1 MFGIKRIR
9 VHSYEKGLCFKQG
22 EFDRFLEPGS
32 HWFFDPLARYEIEI
46 FSLRYPYLEHKH
58 LDLIVAA
65 GGLDDEAEV
74 LQLQEHQRALI
85 WIDGRLDKIVDDG
98 LLRVLWKSYRKLR
111 IEVIDARN
119 LRFEHPELS
128 VILSSGLTRLR
139 LETVEVPE
147 DHVGVFFRNGQYQQ
161 TLSAGTY
168 AFWRKV
174 DRYRVV
180 SVALTEQTLDV
191 SGQEIITA
199 DKVSLRL
206 NALVTYKVVDPEKAV
221 RVAQDARQTLY
232 RDVQLVLRALIGQR
246 ELDVLLADKEAL
258 SAKLHEQLL
267 RRAGVLGLQL
277 VSIGIRDIILPG
289 DMKELLN
296 QVTEAK
302 KAAEANLISRR
313 EETAAMRSQA
323 NTAKLLENS
332 PVLMR
337 LRELEVLEKIATHS
351 KLSVVL
357 GEKGLTDQV
366 VNLL

>member
-1 MFGIKRIR
+1 MFGIRRIR
-9 VHSYEKGLCFKQG
+9 VHSYEKVLCFGQG
-22 EFDRFLEPGS
+22 EFDRFLGTGA
-32 HWFFDPLARYEIEI
+32 HWFFDLWGRNE
-46 FSLRYPYLEHKH
+46 FWTRDLRDPYLEHAK

-65 GGLDDEAEV
+65 GGLEEEAEV
-74 LQLQEHQRALI
+74 LQLQEHERALI

-98 LLRVLWKSYRKLR
+98 QLRVLWKTHRKVR
-111 IEVIDARN
+111 VEVIDARN
-119 LRFEHPELS
+119 LRFEHRELS
-128 VILSSGLTRLR
+128 VILASALTRLR
-139 LETVEVPE
+139 LEAVEVPE

-180 SVALTEQTLDV
+180 TVALTEQTLDI

-206 NALVTYKVVDPEKAV
+206 TALATYKVVYPEKAV
-221 RVAQDARQTLY
+221 RVAQDAGQTLY
-232 RDVQLVLRALIGQR
+232 RDVQLALRTLIGQR

-258 SAKLHEQLL
+258 SGKLHEQLV

-289 DMKELLN
+289 DMKVLLN
-296 QVTEAK
+296 KVTEARK
-302 KAAEANLISRR
+302 VAEANLISRR

-323 NTAKLLENS
+323 NTARLLES
-332 PVLMR
+332 SQVLMR
-337 LRELEVLEKIATHS
+337 LRELEVLEKIAPHS

-357 GEKGLTDQV
+357 SEKGLTDQI